1 MKKTEPKLKKNA
13 GNRKRVEKDMPKSA
27 EISPVEMKKVI
38 HELHVHKVELQ
49 TQNEQLREAQIE
61 VTDTRH
67 KYADLYDFAPV
78 GYFTLDNKGQIIET
92 NVTGADLL
100 GLEKRSLTGQ
110 SFHHFITPGHFSI
123 FQSHLQKVIEV
134 RCKQSC
140 NLKLTRKDG
149 SLFDALIET
158 IAVMDGKGKFD
169 HYRSSVT
176 DIIEI
181 TEKEEELKRLNRT
194 LKAISDS
201 SKAMMRTTNETEY
214 LHEVCR
220 IVVEDCGHA
229 MLWIGYAEDDEG
241 KTVRPVAYAGFEEG
255 YLETLNITWADTERG
270 RGPTGMAIR
279 TGKPSACRNMLTD
292 PLFKPWREEAKKRGY
307 ASSIVFPLM
316 ASGKAFGAVT
326 IYSREPDPFSADEVK
341 LLAELADDLAYGIT
355 VIRFR
360 AVYDKAKEALRES
373 EERYRSLFSAMTDG
387 FALHEIICTD
397 KGKPCDYR
405 FLDINPA
412 FERLTGLKREEV
424 VDRTVSEV
432 LPDNDTYW
440 VEIYGKVALTGES
453 VHFENYAS
461 ALDMHYEVFA
471 YRPAPRQFAT
481 IFTDITERKR
491 VEAEMTRL
499 ASFPRLNPNP
509 IAEVDFTGQIHYL
522 NPAAERLFP
531 DLRKRGPEHPWLKD
545 WQRLVR
551 TFRKN
556 GVKKIAREVNVDES
570 WYHQMVHLVEEAR
583 RIRIYGMDITMRKR
597 AEKQL
602 FETNQRLQ
610 ALMQAVPVGVS
621 FSDDTTCQRIT
632 GNLAVLEQFDVN
644 QEDNLS
650 ASAPDDHAYGRQ
662 VRFFRD
668 GCKLSATELPLQRAI
683 IENKVIPSM
692 ELEVKLPSGRSWFT
706 ETSGAPVRDAQ
717 GNVIAGIAV
726 TVDITERKQMEDALR
741 QSHDNLENQ
750 IQERTR
756 ELEEAIE
763 TQRLL
768 AAELLM
774 TEVRERRRIAL
785 DLHDNICQ
793 SLAVAKLRLHD
804 LQARATEIDL
814 ERPLIEIKEM
824 IGDAIHHTRS
834 ILKEISP
841 FTLHEVGLS
850 AAIDALAE
858 QINAK
863 YGLTIIHESP
873 ESIGKIDEE
882 VKILLYQA
890 TRELLLNI
898 IKHAKV
904 STAFVSIQEIGNDI
918 RVQVKDDGVG
928 FDVSGAQTMFNRS
941 GGFGLFNI
949 RERLKIWDGHMEI
962 KSGHGMG
969 TCITISVPLKK
980 RSQQ

>member
-307 ASSIVFPLM
+307 ASSIVFPLI

-397 KGKPCDYR
+397 KGKPCDYL

-481 IFTDITERKR
+481 IF
-491 VEAEMTRL
+491 A
-499 ASFPRLNPNP
+499 
-509 IAEVDFTGQIHYL
+509 
-522 NPAAERLFP
+522 
-531 DLRKRGPEHPWLKD
+531 
-545 WQRLVR
+545 
-551 TFRKN
+551 
-556 GVKKIAREVNVDES
+556 
-570 WYHQMVHLVEEAR
+570 
-583 RIRIYGMDITMRKR
+583 DITMRKR

-621 FSDDTTCQRIT
+621 FSDDTTCRRIT
-632 GNLAVLEQFDVN
+632 GNLAVLEQFEIN

-650 ASAPDDHAYGRQ
+650 ASAPDDHASGRQ

-683 IENKVIPSM
+683 TENKVIPPM
-692 ELEVKLPSGRSWFT
+692 ELEVKLPSGRSWLT
-706 ETSGAPVRDAQ
+706 EASGAPVHDAQ
-717 GNVIAGIAV
+717 GSVIAGIAV

-750 IQERTR
+750 VQERTR
-756 ELEEAIE
+756 ELKEAME
-763 TQRLL
+763 KQRLL

-774 TEVRERRRIAL
+774 TEVRERRRIAM

-793 SLAVAKLRLHD
+793 SLAVAKIKLHD
-804 LQARATEIDL
+804 LQAGATEIDL
-814 ERPLIEIKEM
+814 KKPLIAIKEI

-834 ILKEISP
+834 LLQEISP

-850 AAIDALAE
+850 AAIDALSE

-863 YGLTIIHESP
+863 YGLAVILESP
-873 ESIGKIDEE
+873 QSIGKIDEE
-882 VKILLYQA
+882 VQILLYQA
-890 TRELLLNI
+890 ARELLLNI

-904 STAFVSIQEIGNDI
+904 STASVSIQEIGNNI
-918 RVQVKDDGVG
+918 RIQVKDDGVG
-928 FDVSGAQTMFNRS
+928 FDVSGAQTMFNRR

-949 RERLKIWDGHMEI
+949 RERLKLWDGHMEI

-969 TCITISVPLKK
+969 TCITISVPHKK
-980 RSQQ
+980 RSQQHNKFE